1 MKNYSLKAKVF
12 MLLLVITG
20 MVVLV
25 MSLLMQQ
32 GVDKSF
38 KNYKKSLSKE
48 FNHRVI
54 NTLEW
59 YYDNEGGWDKL
70 VGNERQWFHLLNKSA
85 IKVSRKASEVKSKK
99 THKGMKIPD
108 IELRDE
114 IKEKLNQFIPNYA
127 LFDTKKKKIVGAS
140 EWEKDQ
146 GSVFKIWH
154 QKKVV
159 GFLISTGEQASVSKQ
174 DRNFASRIKKLIL
187 LMAVILLV
195 ISVLL
200 TVPVANY
207 LVKPIKAINNATKKA
222 ASGDYSVRT
231 NIKRKDELGQLATN
245 FNRLAE
251 TLESNAATQKKQMAD
266 IAHELRTPIAVV
278 MAELEAIQ
286 DGIHHADKESVGTM
300 HGQISAL
307 KNLVDDLHQ
316 LSLSDL
322 GTLRYKME
330 KMDLVPLVKQ
340 VVAAFS
346 LAAEQKDLS
355 LKLKESS
362 LSCYVL
368 GDHNRLHQLL
378 NNLVNNAI
386 SYTDAGGVIEVSI
399 ECKDKVITL
408 LIADSEPTL
417 TTAEMAKMFD
427 RLYRKE
433 ASRNKKTGGSGLG
446 LTIVKNIVSA
456 HQGHIIAMPSELGG
470 VAMKITLPKVV

>member
-1 MKNYSLKAKVF
+1 MKNISLKAKVF

-25 MSLLMQQ
+25 MSFMMQR
-32 GVDKSF
+32 GVNEGFDK
-38 KNYKKSLSKE
+38 YKKSLEKA
-48 FNHRVI
+48 FNHRLI
-54 NTLEW
+54 LTLEG
-59 YYDNEGGWDKL
+59 YYDHYGSWDDLIKQPK
-70 VGNERQWFHLLNKSA
+70 QWHYLLNKSA
-85 IKVSRKASEVKSKK
+85 VKVSKKLSKGRSNDEWQVHA
-99 THKGMKIPD
+99 HKKQKKVQEKIKRFIPD
-108 IELRDE
+108 
-114 IKEKLNQFIPNYA
+114 YT
-127 LFDTKKKKIVGAS
+127 LFDSNKQRLA
-140 EWEKDQ
+140 
-146 GSVFKIWH
+146 GSGDWDSAGMMFKIWNNK
-154 QKKVV
+154 QVI
-159 GFLISTGEQASVSKQ
+159 GFLLSTGDQAAVIEQDKQ
-174 DRNFASRIKKLIL
+174 FAKRIRDLIL
-187 LMAVILLV
+187 IVAAVMLVVSLL
-195 ISVLL
+195 I

-231 NIKRKDELGQLATN
+231 NIKRQDELGQLASN

-286 DGIHHADKESVGTM
+286 DGIHQADKDSVGTM

-322 GTLRYKME
+322 GTLRYQME
-330 KMDLVPLVKQ
+330 KMDILPLVRQ
-340 VVAAFS
+340 VVVAFS
-346 LAAEQKDLS
+346 LAAEQKELS
-355 LKLKESS
+355 LTLKETSHV
-362 LSCYVL
+362 CWVL

-378 NNLVNNAI
+378 NNLIHNAI
-386 SYTDAGGVIEVSI
+386 SYTDEGGLIEVSI
-399 ECKDKVITL
+399 ECKDNVIEL

-417 TTAEMAKMFD
+417 TTEEMTKMFD

-433 ASRNKKTGGSGLG
+433 QSRNKKTGGSGLG

-456 HQGHIIAMPSELGG
+456 HQGHIMAMPSDLGG